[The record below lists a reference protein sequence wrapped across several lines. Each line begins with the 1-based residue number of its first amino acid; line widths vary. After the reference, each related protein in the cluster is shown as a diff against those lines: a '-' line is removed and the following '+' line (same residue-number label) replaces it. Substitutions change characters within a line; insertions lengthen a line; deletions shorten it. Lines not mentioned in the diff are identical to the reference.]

1 MRYGENPHQAA
12 GFYLTPEKRAGVAT
26 ATKPIETKI
35 MMRPRAIVEIL
46 IVLGIVGLLLE
57 IAEGHTWIVVGA
69 GVAAAVWVL
78 ARSH

>member
-1 MRYGENPHQAA
+1 
-12 GFYLTPEKRAGVAT
+12 
-26 ATKPIETKI
+26 

-69 GVAAAVWVL
+69 GVAAAIWLL